1 MMLGIKKDCP
11 ISFRVAGVFKFR
23 VAELIHLGLLNDA
36 GYGKKIPQLPLGLL
50 GCLILGLQR

>member
-1 MMLGIKKDCP
+1 MLGIKKDFP

-23 VAELIHLGLLNDA
+23 VAKMIHLGLLSDA
-36 GYGKKIPQLPLGLL
+36 GYEKKTPQLPLGLL